1 MPSVIVF
8 VDGSCAQQEFVAAV
22 RCRDVLEKWININ
35 YLTCFYYY
43 NCKSFIKK
51 KTLERCFVP
60 GNSWVTWIACVWSSD
75 AASGCTWRPSAL
87 KHQHFQQYSI
97 CNLIFETLIHTS
109 FFLTQEYLLPGF
121 RSTWTPISLSP
132 PSSAFSLL
140 SLCGLTQ
147 RDSIFYVLVY

>member
-1 MPSVIVF
+1 MIVF
-8 VDGSCAQQEFVAAV
+8 VDGSCAHDMYVVAV
-22 RCRDVLEKWININ
+22 RCQDVLEKWRNIN
-35 YLTCFYYY
+35 WLTF
-43 NCKSFIKK
+43 FIIIIVIPWLRKK
-51 KTLERCFVP
+51 KLEQCFVP
-60 GNSWVTWIACVWSSD
+60 GNSWMTWISCVWSSD
-75 AASGCTWRPSAL
+75 AASSCTWRPSAL
-87 KHQHFQQYSI
+87 KHQHLQQYSI